1 MKIKVSY
8 AVLTASAS
16 FWASMDPER
25 RGGAGEPSK
34 LRPILRGSGAQ
45 GGSCSQDEALSPLRA
60 QHLELGLPLG
70 PTPLM
75 ELPPI
80 LWYRHFSGFTSFL
93 QEISSR
99 HSCPEVEL
107 GFGHKAHVITL
118 LQNQNI
124 SVTPNTL
131 ELLMRPIVFSS
142 VSTST
147 YQLFHLQKCCL
158 FINTGTWS
166 LQCMGYSWALNWP
179 ERHCR
184 PFLNKPMVL
193 NTRPDFATAAEE
205 ALWQGR
211 PSLWG
216 SRMFSGTLYYEMP
229 DWEAETDALK
239 ASGDNSE

>member
-1 MKIKVSY
+1 
-8 AVLTASAS
+8 
-16 FWASMDPER
+16 
-25 RGGAGEPSK
+25 
-34 LRPILRGSGAQ
+34 
-45 GGSCSQDEALSPLRA
+45 
-60 QHLELGLPLG
+60 
-70 PTPLM
+70 M

-80 LWYRHFSGFTSFL
+80 LWCRHFSGFTSFL
-93 QEISSR
+93 QEIPLR

-158 FINTGTWS
+158 FISTCTLS
-166 LQCMGYSWALNWP
+166 LRCMGYSWALNWP

-211 PSLWG
+211 PC
-216 SRMFSGTLYYEMP
+216 
-229 DWEAETDALK
+229 EAAGCSQGCFTMRCLTGK
-239 ASGDNSE
+239 QRLTH